1 MVHIEYSQEDFL
13 SQEQLVISKP
23 SLKNTKEIIMLL
35 SLILMSQLL
44 KSKKI
49 MILLQSDVMESSI
62 SYLAKMPSILLGKK
76 SLWRPINLESSK

>member
-62 SYLAKMPSILLGKK
+62 SYLAKMPSILLGRR

>member
-13 SQEQLVISKP
+13 SQEQLVILKP

-35 SLILMSQLL
+35 SLILMSLLL

>member
-35 SLILMSQLL
+35 SLILMSLLL

-62 SYLAKMPSILLGKK
+62 SYLAKMPSILLGRR